1 MKRAQEV
8 RPREGGSN
16 LNLGYLYMNT
26 QPRLLGLLHQ
36 HRDRPRAQPGA
47 PIGAR
52 RAQTTSAPT
61 SIPPAA
67 TAPYATRCSSARR
80 PRSASAIDRKPRR
93 LASGAASS
101 SARTRMRSS
110 PADVQTITAGD
121 AVAAAARARAPTVS
135 ASVAATR
142 TPRRGAARARPR
154 RRRAPACRRTAR
166 PRPIRIDAVSRF
178 EAPLTGT
185 WTTTR
190 QDDAANAY
198 CSTTPRGSLDV
209 ACGNGPTLEPFR
221 VLFVFRFE
229 APLIGTWTTI
239 RQDDTAN
246 AYRLTTPRGRLD
258 GAGEYG
264 RLCAAPRRWC
274 AGRAAAH
281 SPHALA
287 ASAHISVS
295 VRRPTLASA
304 GSRRPRCGSASK
316 ARLFQALQAKTKCP
330 LSALTV
336 PSRNTTCSG
345 RTGTILSD

>member
-1 MKRAQEV
+1 MHTPPPTRASSPAS
-8 RPREGGSN
+8 RP
-16 LNLGYLYMNT
+16 T
-26 QPRLLGLLHQ
+26 
-36 HRDRPRAQPGA
+36 PGA
-47 PIGAR
+47 TGSADRRSPRPDDHRFHEHTAR
-52 RAQTTSAPT
+52 HD
-61 SIPPAA
+61 
-67 TAPYATRCSSARR
+67 SSARDAAR
-80 PRSASAIDRKPRR
+80 RRCGASAAVRVGHRPQAE
-93 LASGAASS
+93 ASGERCGAASS
-101 SARTRMRSS
+101 ARTSTRRS
-110 PADVQTITAGD
+110 PDDVQTITAGD

-209 ACGNGPTLEPFR
+209 AYGNGPTLEPFR